1 MAGEKGIRCE
11 SGAMQSLCT
20 GAVLHNHWETGKG
33 KIAKTE
39 VRRPA
44 LAWNLKSAVYGLTFL
59 QICNAPWLFCCG
71 AADAMVKE
79 NGCGCP

>member
-11 SGAMQSLCT
+11 SGTMQSLCT

-44 LAWNLKSAVYGLTFL
+44 LAWNLKSAVYGLAFL
-59 QICNAPWLFCCG
+59 QICNAPWLFRCG